1 MKIVLTT
8 LILATLPFATQAET
22 LDIKTGAWEITMK
35 TLIEGM
41 QIPKEA
47 MANMPPDQRARME
60 AAMRARSGKVN
71 TTTEQSCITQQ
82 DLDHGF
88 LDKSEQ
94 EKNCTRKVISPKRA
108 TPRIRER
115 ICTTPESSVGH
126 AKFDATSSENY
137 IGVFDITRGQGT
149 KVHVEMSGRWLG
161 AACKE
166 GADD

>member
-1 MKIVLTT
+1 MKIVLTA

-60 AAMRARSGKVN
+60 EAMRARSGKVN
-71 TTTEQSCITQQ
+71 TTTEQSCVTQQ

-94 EKNCTRKVISPKRA
+94 EKNCTRKVITQSARHLEFEE
-108 TPRIRER
+108 T
-115 ICTTPESSVGH
+115 CTAPESSVGH
-126 AKFDATSSENY
+126 AKFDAISSENY
-137 IGVFDITRGQGT
+137 IGVFDMTRGQGT

-161 AACKE
+161 ATCKE
-166 GADD
+166 GADE